1 LLLVYSDL
9 LRESFALFI
18 TFFGAVITALVAGLT
33 FHECSHAFVA
43 NRLGDGTARLRG
55 RLSLNPARH
64 LDPAGSVLMLIA
76 GFGWAKPVPV
86 NPLRLQYGPERGRAL
101 VAAAGPVSNLLL
113 ATLAAVVLHL
123 GDLPWRSPFLLPFS
137 LSGWGLDDYVGLY
150 LSTLIIF
157 NVVLAVFNLI
167 PLSPL
172 DGFAVAVGLL
182 PTDLGRS
189 VAKLEPYGMVIL
201 MLLLILPFV
210 TNGSVSLLHEVMA
223 PAINGITELLVGER
237 ARALG

>member
-1 LLLVYSDL
+1 
-9 LRESFALFI
+9 
-18 TFFGAVITALVAGLT
+18 
-33 FHECSHAFVA
+33 
-43 NRLGDGTARLRG
+43 
-55 RLSLNPARH
+55 
-64 LDPAGSVLMLIA
+64 
-76 GFGWAKPVPV
+76 
-86 NPLRLQYGPERGRAL
+86 
-101 VAAAGPVSNLLL
+101 
-113 ATLAAVVLHL
+113 
-123 GDLPWRSPFLLPFS
+123 
-137 LSGWGLDDYVGLY
+137 

-189 VAKLEPYGMVIL
+189 VAKLEPYGIVIL

-210 TNGSVSLLHEVMA
+210 TNGSVSLLHEIMS